1 MPNYIE
7 TATICQKEL
16 DEAAVVE
23 SCTGWMDSNTKNV
36 IYNGGNEVKIPKLTM
51 DGLADYDGNYVEGNI
66 DFRYQTVT
74 MTQDRGRGFTFDE
87 ITTDETNYALNI
99 ASAMGT
105 FQREHVIPEIDAYRL
120 SVIATK
126 ILDANKEST
135 ISGMAKGG
143 YTPTANTTNFT
154 VLKEIKTGIKA
165 VREHY
170 SGPLM
175 IQINSDTL
183 MELELE
189 LAGRIQ
195 YVEIVK
201 GGINTKVPAIDNC
214 PLIQTP
220 TDRMVSAITIKDGK
234 TTGQEKGGWSKATS
248 ALDIN
253 FMVLPVNGPIAV
265 SKLDKFRIFDPNTY
279 QKSSAWH
286 ADYRRFHDLW
296 VPDNKL
302 KIMYG
307 CFKQELPTKS

>member
-170 SGPLM
+170 SGPL
-175 IQINSDTL
+175 I
-183 MELELE
+183 
-189 LAGRIQ
+189 
-195 YVEIVK
+195 
-201 GGINTKVPAIDNC
+201 ID
-214 PLIQTP
+214 
-220 TDRMVSAITIKDGK
+220 R
-234 TTGQEKGGWSKATS
+234 
-248 ALDIN
+248 
-253 FMVLPVNGPIAV
+253 
-265 SKLDKFRIFDPNTY
+265 
-279 QKSSAWH
+279 KS
-286 ADYRRFHDLW
+286 
-296 VPDNKL
+296 VV
-302 KIMYG
+302 
-307 CFKQELPTKS
+307 